1 MESFGINHDSSTID
15 WFDPISLLGGI
26 RESQTTFFFGVGS
39 VDNQKDFSLRGNL
52 MPKSLTYKVVT
63 TVRGFLPF

>member
-1 MESFGINHDSSTID
+1 MSLRPAFSFGVGSV
-15 WFDPISLLGGI
+15 SL
-26 RESQTTFFFGVGS
+26 RPDFSFGVGS

-52 MPKSLTYKVVT
+52 VPKSLTYKVVT